1 MFSDDVM
8 AARHTSGLFASVRLT
23 ARTAWDVALD
33 LIFPP
38 RCAGCGRVDT
48 LWCATCLAELAAVP
62 LQIHTASLE
71 HFVETA
77 STGLHDGRL
86 RDAVHALK
94 YNTPAIGLP
103 LGERLAAAV
112 LQLNWSFDLII
123 PVPLHASRMQ
133 ERGYN
138 QSQTLCEAVAQQT
151 GIAHHP
157 HALLRFRD
165 TGHQVGLNRE
175 ERQTNVAEAFQA
187 QGELVAQ
194 KRLLLIDDVRTTG
207 ATMSACAQAAL
218 QAGAAAV
225 YGLTVTEARG

>member
-1 MFSDDVM
+1 MLSDDVI
-8 AARHTSGLFASVRLT
+8 AARRTSGLFASVRGA
-23 ARTAWDVALD
+23 ARAAWDVALD
-33 LIFPP
+33 LVFPP
-38 RCAGCGRVDT
+38 RCVGCGRVDA
-48 LWCATCLAELAAVP
+48 LWCATCTAELAAVP
-62 LQIHTASLE
+62 LQLNIVTLE
-71 HFVETA
+71 SFAAVA
-77 STGLHDGRL
+77 STGIHDGRL
-86 RDAVHALK
+86 RDAVHGLK
-94 YNTPAIGLP
+94 YNTPAMGLP
-103 LGERLAAAV
+103 LGERLAAA
-112 LQLNWSFDLII
+112 LQQLNWSFDLII
-123 PVPLHASRMQ
+123 PVPLHISRLR

-157 HALLRFRD
+157 HALLRYRD

-218 QAGAAAV
+218 LAGAAAV